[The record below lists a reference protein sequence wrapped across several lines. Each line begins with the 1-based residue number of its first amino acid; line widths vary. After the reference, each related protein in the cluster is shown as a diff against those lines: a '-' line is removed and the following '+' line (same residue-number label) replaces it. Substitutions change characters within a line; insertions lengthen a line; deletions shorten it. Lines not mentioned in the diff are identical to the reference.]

1 MSRAAMIAL
10 VAAVVLAASGCG
22 GSATRSSA
30 TSQRRLTDLHNI
42 SQLRTAFQTAS
53 DQPRLIVLVSPT

>member
-1 MSRAAMIAL
+1 MIRAGIVPL

-22 GSATRSSA
+22 GTSTKTSA
-30 TSQRRLTDLHNI
+30 TSERHLTDLRSI

-53 DQPRLIVLVSPT
+53 AQPRLIVLVSPT

>member
-1 MSRAAMIAL
+1 MTRAGPIAL
-10 VAAVVLAASGCG
+10 VAAVALATTGCG
-22 GSATRSSA
+22 GSLTKTSSS
-30 TSQRRLTDLHNI
+30 SQQRLTDLHNI